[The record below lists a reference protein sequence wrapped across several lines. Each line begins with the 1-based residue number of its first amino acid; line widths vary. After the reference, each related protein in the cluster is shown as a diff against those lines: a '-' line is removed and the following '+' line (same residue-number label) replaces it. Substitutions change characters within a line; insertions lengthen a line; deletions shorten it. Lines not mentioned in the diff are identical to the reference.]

1 MGKRPERPL
10 LKEGD
15 PYAELMQGEWMTW
28 YVYIHHGVMTWGPE
42 GGPNVVWG
50 TRKRAM
56 LVAERL
62 LRKYIRQELRRQ
74 APRIRIN
81 SDEYYKGVQTNRAL
95 EELRDPELAWDR
107 DFQKLSVDTSSL
119 ISPNERR
126 SILGYQKPPKPPK
139 QIPNAG
145 IGNAKWSKP

>member
-15 PYAELMQGEWMTW
+15 PYAELMRGEWMTW

-56 LVAERL
+56 RVAERL
-62 LRKYIRQELRRQ
+62 LRKYIRQELRHQ
-74 APRIRIN
+74 APRIRID
-81 SDEYYKGVQTNRAL
+81 SEEYYKGVETNRAL

-107 DFQKLSVDTSSL
+107 DFEKLEVKSDSRL
-119 ISPNERR
+119 DMSPILTINERR
-126 SILGYQKPPKPPK
+126 MLFDLPEIERERIKRKYG
-139 QIPNAG
+139 G
-145 IGNAKWSKP
+145 